1 MLACL
6 LLVPVVVPAVV
17 PGTQDEEVQAVQQ
30 CGSAASDAT
39 ICAGRGLEAAGQAEA
54 SERWGWVASGAV
66 VAVAGAAVVAALL
79 MMRFLVACKTRG
91 ADATDEETGRGEYRA
106 PRQHANMR
114 GVVRACRDRSR
125 VLGLMSLHVV
135 VLVGD

>member
-30 CGSAASDAT
+30 CGSAASDAA
-39 ICAGRGLEAAGQAEA
+39 ICGGRGLEAAGQAEA

-66 VAVAGAAVVAALL
+66 VAVAGAAVVAALF
-79 MMRFLVACKTRG
+79 MMKFLVPIPRRSQTTPL
-91 ADATDEETGRGEYRA
+91 ATDVETGSPRRA
-106 PRQHANMR
+106 ITSATHAR
-114 GVVRACRDRSR
+114 
-125 VLGLMSLHVV
+125 
-135 VLVGD
+135 